1 MIHHIR
7 IFDYN
12 ETLYVIAISKYF
24 KVKMIIDLRI
34 GASRTPCNITMLH
47 IHEIVFKIII
57 LKLLEADD
65 I

>member
-24 KVKMIIDLRI
+24 KVEIIIDLRI
-34 GASRTPCNITMLH
+34 GGSRTP
-47 IHEIVFKIII
+47 
-57 LKLLEADD
+57 
-65 I
+65 

>member
-12 ETLYVIAISKYF
+12 ETLYVIAISKYS

-34 GASRTPCNITMLH
+34 GASRTPFNITMLH
-47 IHEIVFKIII
+47 IHEVVFKTII

>member
-1 MIHHIR
+1 MHHIR

-12 ETLYVIAISKYF
+12 EKLYVIVILKYSKIE
-24 KVKMIIDLRI
+24 VIINLKICDLRT
-34 GASRTPCNITMLH
+34 RCNITMLH

-57 LKLLEADD
+57 LKLLEADE